1 MDYPSSISI
10 EAFKR
15 DLLRNFDLFPELIKI
30 KIVSHTMKQAYRK
43 AKKFVS
49 IEMELKLDKKNKTT
63 IEATPEKE
71 KKKRR

>member
-1 MDYPSSISI
+1 
-10 EAFKR
+10 
-15 DLLRNFDLFPELIKI
+15 
-30 KIVSHTMKQAYRK
+30 MKQAYRK